1 MGKQSLQFRRY
12 RGMETQTVTFT
23 TVKKNGVITKIGR
36 STILQP
42 KPIFKGGA
50 VKWYDDSKL
59 LKAGRK

>member
-1 MGKQSLQFRRY
+1 
-12 RGMETQTVTFT
+12 METQTVTFT